1 MTILLLQG
9 TWPMWQA
16 PQKPGLSH
24 ETTEKP
30 AIAAVQEHCMLPDK
44 CADLAQF
51 MLQKEYKSWFAAPPA
66 ARNVLGRSYT
76 TGGFLCSFVEI
87 KTLG

>member
-1 MTILLLQG
+1 
-9 TWPMWQA
+9 MWSA

-30 AIAAVQEHCMLPDK
+30 AIAAIQERCMLPDK